1 MDSVVLAGT
10 AEGIYECSGKT
21 LRSVENREVR
31 CLQQLG
37 DRTWAVVNRS
47 EIWAQPAGRNW
58 HRVNEIPGGLALC
71 LLPQADRLL
80 VGTSDLRML
89 IYTADGT
96 SLEETSDF
104 QGLEERESWYS
115 PGQPSPEVRSM
126 TSEPGGTV
134 YANIHVGGI
143 LRWKHPEDSQPT
155 IDFHQDVHQV
165 LFDPVNNLLL
175 AATAEGFAMSRD
187 RGNSW
192 TVETAGLHAR
202 YLRAV
207 AVAGDTVFVTASG
220 GPGSRSG
227 AVYRRKV
234 LRDESFEKCGTG
246 LPDSLPGNVNTY
258 CIDADGDEVAFGS
271 PDGAIYL
278 SEDRGESWNR
288 IANGLPSI
296 KTVRL
301 RRQQGPGSET

>member
-1 MDSVVLAGT
+1 MDSVVLVGT
-10 AEGIYECSGKT
+10 AEGLYEFSGKT
-21 LRSVENREVR
+21 LQSLENREAR

-47 EIWAQPAGRNW
+47 EIWAQPAGKDW
-58 HRVNEIPGGLALC
+58 HRVNEIPDGLALC

-96 SLEETSDF
+96 RLKETSDF
-104 QGLEERESWYS
+104 QAFEERGNWYS

-143 LRWKHPEDSQPT
+143 LRFRKHPKDSQPT

-165 LFDPVNNLLL
+165 LFDPINNLLL

-192 TVETAGLHAR
+192 IMETAGLHAR
-202 YLRAV
+202 YLRGV

-234 LRDESFEKCGTG
+234 LKDEPFGRCGTG
-246 LPDSLPGNVNTY
+246 LPDSFPGNVNTY
-258 CIDADGDEVAFGS
+258 CIDADRDEVAFGS
-271 PDGAIYL
+271 PDGAIYV
-278 SEDRGESWNR
+278 SEDRGDSWKR
-288 IANGLPSI
+288 IANGLPPI
-296 KTVRL
+296 KTVKL
-301 RRQQGPGSET
+301 RRQKA